1 MPFSMRSALFSIALA
16 VSLLSAPA
24 FAQSHRV
31 PLPKKFPIGGTA
43 PSGAHLKLPADLAR
57 RIARWPTVEFP
68 FRSRGLTP
76 RQLKMIAKLVDA
88 ARQIDAIYWRQS
100 DPYALTLAAQLKG
113 SGAARDQ
120 QVVRYLSING
130 GQYDLLDGL
139 RSFIN
144 GDPAPAGRGFYSE
157 GENPGATVDA
167 ARQSIQSYV
176 EAHPESRAELFSPYT
191 LVRPMG
197 ADLVGLPYR
206 TLFRA
211 QLMEAA
217 KDLRDAAALASALAS
232 AQSDDAAFAEF
243 LRARADALL
252 TDDYQASDRLWLSLK
267 QPTLDLIL
275 APGLPNLDP
284 LFGVKTSFGAA
295 ILLRNDVANDEES
308 RQLGLLQPH
317 LAQIQQSL
325 PLPAASR
332 PELPPTTLE
341 IVDSPFRAG
350 ALLHGYQTLAFTL
363 SDPQGSRTIFFRDLI
378 DARFQR
384 VIPSVAHKLMDASQS
399 ALPTAGGYFTTIVL
413 QEIGREI
420 GPSADRSSFG
430 PIFPALEEAKAHAAG
445 MYATA
450 WLLDHGVLPRER
462 EHELYACA
470 LAELL
475 RALLPYSAQAESAP
489 PSAPLAEFNYL
500 FGQSAIVAHAGSL
513 SRGTAPVVF
522 AFAFDRLPAAVAA
535 LNRELLEIEA
545 SGDRSR
551 AEQWFA
557 RYATPSPALRTALES
572 SRNLPVDIAP
582 KFSWDLPMK

>member
-1 MPFSMRSALFSIALA
+1 MPLVMRSALFSLALA

-24 FAQSHRV
+24 LAQSHRV

-43 PSGAHLKLPADLAR
+43 PGGAHLKLPADLAR
-57 RIARWPTVEFP
+57 RIARWPTLEIP

-76 RQLKMIAKLVDA
+76 RQIEMTAKLVEA

-113 SGAARDQ
+113 SGTARDQ
-120 QVVRYLSING
+120 QILRYLSING

-157 GENPGATVDA
+157 GDNAGTTLDA
-167 ARQSIQSYV
+167 ARQSIESYV
-176 EAHPESRAELFSPYT
+176 QAHPESRSELFSPYT

-206 TLFRA
+206 TVFRV

-217 KDLRDAAALASALAS
+217 KDLREAAALAST
-232 AQSDDAAFAEF
+232 QSDEAGFAEF

-252 TDDYQASDRLWLSLK
+252 SDDYQDSDRLWLNLK
-267 QPTLDLIL
+267 PPAVDLIL
-275 APGLPNLDP
+275 APCLPDLDP

-295 ILLRNDVANDEES
+295 ILIRSGAGKDEAS
-308 RQLGLLQPH
+308 RQLELIQPY
-317 LAQIQQSL
+317 LPQIQQSL
-325 PLPAASR
+325 PLPAAAR

-341 IVDSPFRAG
+341 AVESPFRAG
-350 ALLHGYQTLAFTL
+350 ALLHGYQTPAFTL
-363 SDPQGSRTIFFRDLI
+363 ASNQGRRTIFFRDLI

-384 VIPSVAHKLMDASQS
+384 VIPPLAHGLMDPSQS
-399 ALPTAGGYFTTIVL
+399 GLPTADSYFTTIVL

-420 GPSADRSSFG
+420 GPSADRKAFG
-430 PIFPALEEAKAHAAG
+430 PIFPALEKAKADAAG

-462 EHELYACA
+462 EHQIYACD

-475 RALLPYSAQAESAP
+475 RGLLPYAAPAESAP
-489 PSAPLAEFNYL
+489 PSAQFAEFNYL
-500 FGQSAIVAHAGSL
+500 FGQSAIVVHAGTL
-513 SRGTAPVVF
+513 SRGTARVVF
-522 AFAFDRLPAAVAA
+522 ALDFDRLPAAIAA

-557 RYATPSPALRTALES
+557 RYATPAPALRTALES
-572 SRNLPVDIAP
+572 SRGLPVDVAP
-582 KFSWDLPMK
+582 RFSWDLPMK

>member
-1 MPFSMRSALFSIALA
+1 MPLPMRSAVFSIALA

-31 PLPKKFPIGGTA
+31 LLPKKFPIGGTA

-57 RIARWPTVEFP
+57 RIARWPTVEIP

-76 RQLKMIAKLVDA
+76 RQLKMTAKLVEA

-100 DPYALTLAAQLKG
+100 DPYALTLGAQIKG

-120 QVVRYLSING
+120 QILSYLSING

-144 GDPAPAGRGFYSE
+144 GDPAPAGRSFYSE

-217 KDLRDAAALASALAS
+217 KDLRDAAALASA
-232 AQSDDAAFAEF
+232 QSDDAAFAEF

-252 TDDYQASDRLWLSLK
+252 SDDYQASDRLWLNLK
-267 QPTLDLIL
+267 QPTIDLIL
-275 APGLPNLDP
+275 APCLPNLDP

-295 ILLRNDVANDEES
+295 ILLRNGAGKEEQS
-308 RQLGLLQPH
+308 RQLELLQPY

-341 IVDSPFRAG
+341 IVDSHFRAG
-350 ALLHGYQTLAFTL
+350 SLLHGYQTLALTFR
-363 SDPQGSRTIFFRDLI
+363 SNQGSRTIFFRDLI

-384 VIPSVAHKLMDASQS
+384 VILPVAHKLMDASQS
-399 ALPTAGGYFTTIVL
+399 GLPTAGSYFTTIVMR
-413 QEIGREI
+413 EIGREI
-420 GPSADRSSFG
+420 APSADRSSFG
-430 PIFPALEEAKAHAAG
+430 PIFPALEEAKADAAG
-445 MYATA
+445 MYSTA

-475 RALLPYSAQAESAP
+475 RALLPYSAQAEPAP
-489 PSAPLAEFNYL
+489 PSAQLAEFNYL
-500 FGQSAIVAHAGSL
+500 FGQSAIVAHAGTL
-513 SRGTAPVVF
+513 SRGTAREVF
-522 AFAFDRLPAAVAA
+522 ALDFDRLPAAVAA

-557 RYATPSPALRTALES
+557 RYATPSPALRAALES
-572 SRNLPVDIAP
+572 SRDLPVDIAP

>member
-1 MPFSMRSALFSIALA
+1 MRSELFSIALA

-31 PLPKKFPIGGTA
+31 LLPKKFPIGGTA

-57 RIARWPTVEFP
+57 RIARWPTVEIP

-76 RQLKMIAKLVDA
+76 RQLKMIAKLVEA

-120 QVVRYLSING
+120 QILRYLSING

-144 GDPAPAGRGFYSE
+144 GDPAPAGRDFYSE

-176 EAHPESRAELFSPYT
+176 EAHPESRAELFGPYT

-206 TLFRA
+206 TLFRT

-217 KDLRDAAALASALAS
+217 RDLRDAAALAS

-252 TDDYQASDRLWLSLK
+252 TDDYQASDRLWLTLK
-267 QPTLDLIL
+267 QPTIDLIL
-275 APGLPNLDP
+275 APCLPNLDP

-295 ILLRNDVANDEES
+295 ILLRNGDGKDEES
-308 RQLGLLQPH
+308 RQLELLQPY

-341 IVDSPFRAG
+341 IVDAPFRAG
-350 ALLHGYQTLAFTL
+350 SLLHGYQTLSFTL

-378 DARFQR
+378 EARFQR
-384 VIPSVAHKLMDASQS
+384 VIPSVAHKLMDPSQS
-399 ALPTAGGYFTTIVL
+399 ALPTAGSYFTTIVL
-413 QEIGREI
+413 QEIGRGL
-420 GPSADRSSFG
+420 GPNADGKAFG
-430 PIFPALEEAKAHAAG
+430 AIFPALEEAKADAAG
-445 MYATA
+445 MYSTA

-462 EHELYACA
+462 EHQLYACD
-470 LAELL
+470 LAEML
-475 RALLPYSAQAESAP
+475 RALLPYAAQPEPAP

-500 FGQSAIVAHAGSL
+500 FGQSAIVSHAGTL
-513 SRGTAPVVF
+513 SRGTARVVF
-522 AFAFDRLPAAVAA
+522 AFDFDRLPAAVAA

-557 RYATPSPALRTALES
+557 RYATPSPALRAALES
-572 SRNLPVDIAP
+572 SLDLPVDIAP
-582 KFSWDLPMK
+582 KFSWELPMK